1 MSKIS
6 FIYFDVGGVAIKD
19 FSDTPKWNIMLDSAL
34 GISASDRDGFDK
46 LYDQYEDDICLG
58 KIAVDDIKPY
68 IKERYNPSLSDSFSL
83 LQYFVDNFEPN
94 EGLWEI
100 VRSLSSQVKLGLL
113 TDQYLGMLDGIFA
126 KNLIPPRKWHAI
138 IDSSVEGV
146 RKPMP
151 EIYKLA
157 QDRAGVP
164 PAEILFID
172 NRSKN
177 LVVPKEMGWQTY
189 LYDSSNYDQANIDLE
204 KFLTSIIHK
213 S

>member
-1 MSKIS
+1 MAKIT

-19 FSDTPKWNIMLDSAL
+19 FSDTLKWDKMVDSKL
-34 GISASDRDGFDK
+34 GIPQKSRADFDQI
-46 LYDQYEDDICLG
+46 YDKYEDDICRG
-58 KIAVDDIKPY
+58 KIAVDDIVPY
-68 IKERYNPSLSDSFSL
+68 IKASYNPNLSDNFSL
-83 LQYFVDNFEPN
+83 LTYFIDNFEKN
-94 EGLWEI
+94 DDLWKI
-100 VRSLSSQVKLGLL
+100 VESLNPQIKLGLL

-126 KNLIPPRKWHAI
+126 KNLIPTREWAAV
-138 IDSSVEGV
+138 IDSSIEGV

-164 PAEILFID
+164 PEEILFID

-189 LYDSSNYDQANIDLE
+189 LYDSSNYDQANQDLLHY
-204 KFLTSIIHK
+204 FTGSLLVN
-213 S
+213 